1 MQKEQTIT
9 LCRHFLSIIVRSE
22 DIHKPYDQIFGYF
35 DPPPSGATGC
45 SVCSREGNISGKCK
59 SLNNS
64 KPKNHHFGQFSM
76 KI

>member
-35 DPPPSGATGC
+35 DPPPPLQPPIPHRG
-45 SVCSREGNISGKCK
+45 
-59 SLNNS
+59 
-64 KPKNHHFGQFSM
+64 HFYLIRQMS
-76 KI
+76 

>member
-35 DPPPSGATGC
+35 GPPPLPVLQDVQYAAERGIFLAY
-45 SVCSREGNISGKCK
+45 VKV
-59 SLNNS
+59 
-64 KPKNHHFGQFSM
+64 
-76 KI
+76 